1 MRSKGNGIHLL
12 ENCEGKGL
20 LGCLFFFVLLG
31 ALTFFA
37 VQAGPPYFAYRGLEG
52 DVKAEISR
60 AGAHIYTDDVIAQ
73 NILDLAK
80 KNEVPLKRGDIKL
93 ERIAGQIQVTIHYTV
108 PVDFI
113 LFAHTFNYDIKAAS
127 FIGRL

>member
-31 ALTFFA
+31 AMTFFA

-93 ERIAGQIQVTIHYTV
+93 ARIAGQIQVTIHYTV

-113 LFAHTFNYDIKAAS
+113 LFGHTFNYDIKAAS
-127 FIGRL
+127 FMGRL

>member
-20 LGCLFFFVLLG
+20 LGCLFVIVLLG
-31 ALTFFA
+31 AMAFFA
-37 VQAGPPYFAYRGLEG
+37 VQAGPPYFAFRGLEG

-60 AGAHIYTDDVIAQ
+60 AGAHLYTDEVIVK
-73 NILDLAK
+73 NIMDLAK
-80 KNEVPLKRGDIKL
+80 KNDVPIKTKDIKL
-93 ERIAGQIQVTIHYTV
+93 DRVAGQIQVEIHYTV

-113 LFAHTFNYDIKAAS
+113 LFEHTFSYDIRAAS
-127 FIGRL
+127 FVGRL